1 MFDILLCIR
10 DHHSSELVA
19 LAGAV
24 CVLTSATA
32 VLMVRLLVKS
42 GARDSKAWLLAAG
55 FATGFGIWATHF
67 IAMLGYDPGVVAGY
81 RPLLTLG
88 SLGVVIATTIAGFGL
103 AARCRGPGC
112 YAGAA
117 MISGSGFAAMHYI
130 GMAALEMPAEIRWR
144 AGYVALSCALAILPL
159 FPAMFLAAARR
170 SAASAALAT
179 TLMTLAILGLHFG
192 GMTAIQLVPAPMQ
205 AGAMLISPRVLSALV
220 GVVSLAMLGMCYAG
234 WLMSR
239 RTRAAIAAS
248 QREFSILVKG
258 IADCAIY
265 MLDATGRVANWNA
278 GAQRLK
284 GYREEEAVGLPLA
297 TFYTAEDRARDVPG
311 TAIETARTADKF
323 TGEGW
328 RVRKDGSRFW
338 AHVTIERIQSE
349 AGDFIGFA
357 KITRDMTRFK
367 DDQDRIEAASLQLDA
382 ALAHMRQG
390 LCLFDAQGRL
400 VLHNQ
405 RFAEIWHL
413 PATTRLQG
421 STFAEV
427 ARAAL
432 EARTG
437 AGVQK
442 ERLDRLKAALAEA
455 LTDPESPAAEYDL
468 TDDFSVSVSSRAT
481 ADGGWVSTIDDISE
495 RHAPKRVS
503 VTSCIT
509 TRLPDCRT
517 APASIAGSTG
527 RSNRLLH
534 GSARWRS

>member
-103 AARCRGPGC
+103 AARWRGPGC

-220 GVVSLAMLGMCYAG
+220 GVVSLAMLGMCYVG

-495 RHAPKRVS
+495 RRRAEPRAVALLLRTRHGRGRAPPPATGGRPEES
-503 VTSCIT
+503 H
-509 TRLPDCRT
+509 RT
-517 APASIAGSTG
+517 G
-527 RSNRLLH
+527 
-534 GSARWRS
+534 